1 MFTDKYANFYLKG
14 LNRIAKCCIALG
26 DIVTADNAVQRAEE
40 MEPENP
46 SFNAEKL
53 NIETLKR
60 HIEDA
65 NKAEEKLDYRR
76 VWLVEIQCAS

>member
-1 MFTDKYANFYLKG
+1 
-14 LNRIAKCCIALG
+14 LG

-40 MEPENP
+40 IEPENP

-76 VWLVEIQCAS
+76 VRLLENQCNYKIKTKLLLHRLSTAWTVA